1 MEVFLLL
8 YSRAPPLNTG
18 LSEAAHQ
25 ASWLVTQPPLTTAP
39 SLPLPGAASPWTRT
53 QLFSHAKLIVLLHP
67 KPSANSPPWGSKTRF
82 HSTAQLSLSSARVW
96 KSRVHSLALGSGCTI
111 SSPYPLLGAHNW
123 LQTVS
128 KLSKLIQQN
137 VFSPLPAV
145 THFLSFPEVAHDK
158 LRHTVRRKVVK
169 ELQLTHLQ
177 GLGAGH
183 YAAYK

>member
-82 HSTAQLSLSSARVW
+82 HSTAQLSLSSQGLKKQSPFTCSWVRLYNFI
-96 KSRVHSLALGSGCTI
+96 SLPLAGST
-111 SSPYPLLGAHNW
+111 
-123 LQTVS
+123 
-128 KLSKLIQQN
+128 
-137 VFSPLPAV
+137 
-145 THFLSFPEVAHDK
+145 
-158 LRHTVRRKVVK
+158 
-169 ELQLTHLQ
+169 QLTADSEQ
-177 GLGAGH
+177 AQQ
-183 YAAYK
+183 AYPAECFFPSSSSNKFSVIP